1 MSIADREAILLR
13 HEAFYL
19 VEKTEIC
26 GILFIGQTVNQ
37 EVKVET
43 KGKSK
48 NVLLFLAGIAFAG
61 IVHVLD
67 RCVLT
72 FLIKQ
77 GAERP
82 ELSGAPYFSTL
93 FFCINLSV
101 YVFLLLF
108 WAGAL
113 RRRMLPTRA
122 RSYLFASALLMIF
135 YMALRSAKYRL
146 AGDDVLVNHI
156 FWYLYYIPIIFIPTL
171 FLMTCINL
179 RRKSRAKRFDER
191 LLLIPAS
198 IMTAAVLTND
208 LTGAVFLFPWDD
220 LLIGSQ
226 GTYVRNFGYYII
238 VVSMTVEFICGLIL
252 LTKINRSF
260 HSAKKVIF
268 PFLFIIL
275 MGVLLVMERAF
286 GYYNTPRPFNPPEIV
301 VFCMLGIL
309 ESCVRSRL
317 IPQNENYTGFYRSM
331 NIPAMISDSRFEP
344 VYTTAAPFSAKK
356 DELAASLGAPIYTDP
371 DTKLFGAR
379 LSAGYAFYTEDESE
393 LRRLNEQLAEANE
406 LLASENELIRAEN
419 ELKERLNHVE
429 SRSRIYS
436 RVSEALLR
444 KRAQLAALL
453 DTFEDG
459 SPDSLAILSRAALMT
474 AYVKRAGS
482 LLLSGEGDAPSEKPI
497 SPKALSSAFEESAM
511 YLPYC
516 GISPMAAVFEGESIS
531 PREAF
536 LLYTAFEDVCEAVI
550 GEATML
556 TVSVSDG
563 VMRISADC
571 REAPIIRTEGVRAE
585 SLISEGVCFITVRG
599 REASA
604 E

>member
-1 MSIADREAILLR
+1 M
-13 HEAFYL
+13 
-19 VEKTEIC
+19 
-26 GILFIGQTVNQ
+26 
-37 EVKVET
+37 ET
-43 KGKSK
+43 RNKRKS
-48 NVLLFLAGIAFAG
+48 VVLFLAGIVFAG
-61 IVHVLD
+61 LIHVFD
-67 RCVLT
+67 KYVLM
-72 FLIKQ
+72 FLVQ
-77 GAERP
+77 FGAEHP

-93 FFCINLSV
+93 GFCVNLSV
-101 YVFLLLF
+101 CVFLLLC

-122 RSYLFASALLMIF
+122 RTYLFASALLMIF
-135 YMALRSAKYRL
+135 YIAVRSAKYRL
-146 AGDDVLVNHI
+146 AGDDVLINHI

-171 FLMTCINL
+171 FLMTCINI
-179 RRKSRAKRFDER
+179 RRKSQKKRFDER

-198 IMTAAVLTND
+198 VMAAAVLTND
-208 LTGAVFLFPWDD
+208 LSGAVFIFPWDD
-220 LLIGSQ
+220 LLVGSQ

-238 VVSMTVEFICGLIL
+238 VASMTVEFICGMIL
-252 LTKINRSF
+252 LTRINRSF

-275 MGVLLVMERAF
+275 MGVLLVMERSL
-286 GYYNTPRPFNPPEIV
+286 GYYSLPRPFNPPEIV

-331 NIPAMISDSRFEP
+331 NIPALITDSRFEP
-344 VYTTAAPFSAKK
+344 VYSTAAPFSAKK
-356 DELAASLGAPIYTDP
+356 DELAASLGAPVYTDP

-419 ELKERLNHVE
+419 ELKERLAHVE

-453 DTFEDG
+453 DTFEEG
-459 SPDSLAILSRAALMT
+459 SPDARTILSRAALMT
-474 AYVKRAGS
+474 AYVKRAGG
-482 LLLSGEGDAPSEKPI
+482 LLLSEEVENSSTGAI
-497 SPKALSSAFEESAM
+497 SPKTLSSAFEESAM

-516 GISPMAAVFEGESIS
+516 GITPMAAVFEGESIS
-531 PREAF
+531 LRDAF

-571 REAPIIRTEGVRAE
+571 REAPVIRTEGVRAE
-585 SLISEGVCFITVRG
+585 SLMNEGVCFITVR
-599 REASA
+599 REEVGTACVRSRK
-604 E
+604 